1 MVKVKWTPLARSD
14 VENLFHYYE
23 DISIRFAETIIDE
36 IFKATGYL
44 EMMPELGPK
53 EPIFSHLK
61 RNYRY
66 LVVLRRYKLIYLYE
80 NNTCYIL
87 MVWDCRNSSEVL
99 RNSIKE

>member
-44 EMMPELGPK
+44 EMMPEL
-53 EPIFSHLK
+53 
-61 RNYRY
+61 
-66 LVVLRRYKLIYLYE
+66 
-80 NNTCYIL
+80 
-87 MVWDCRNSSEVL
+87 
-99 RNSIKE
+99 